1 MVPVNSTKT
10 GQKFVLYFRVS
21 SKKQGI
27 DGNGIAAQE
36 RDINIFLGSQD
47 LPEVIGRFYEV
58 ESGAVDARPELMKA
72 LDLVRETGAHLCFQK
87 VDRLSRDVE
96 FIARLVKDPKVHL
109 RVANLPNADS
119 FQIHL
124 FAALG
129 FAEREFISQRT
140 RVAMAAAKAKG
151 KRFGNP
157 RIGELNKARKNKARQ
172 YSSPIAPIV
181 LPLRA
186 KGMTYQQIA
195 TTLNEM
201 KIKTP
206 QGGSYFYPTQVKRII
221 DRHSK

>member
-1 MVPVNSTKT
+1 M
-10 GQKFVLYFRVS
+10 
-21 SKKQGI
+21 
-27 DGNGIAAQE
+27 
-36 RDINIFLGSQD
+36 
-47 LPEVIGRFYEV
+47 IGRFYEV

-157 RIGELNKARKNKARQ
+157 RIGDSGIKASGIGDSESGDSVMATPLFSRKARW
-172 YSSPIAPIV
+172 
-181 LPLRA
+181 
-186 KGMTYQQIA
+186 
-195 TTLNEM
+195 
-201 KIKTP
+201 
-206 QGGSYFYPTQVKRII
+206 
-221 DRHSK
+221 